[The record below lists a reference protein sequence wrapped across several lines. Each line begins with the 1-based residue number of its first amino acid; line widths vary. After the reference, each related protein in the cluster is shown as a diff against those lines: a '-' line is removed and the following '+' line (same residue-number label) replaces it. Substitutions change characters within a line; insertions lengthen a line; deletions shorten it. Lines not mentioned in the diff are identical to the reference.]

1 MDDLPPYKDEIP
13 SYSAS
18 LEYCGLAL
26 LKTEFETPWK
36 YRPSL
41 LKPVVVE
48 LNSNQL
54 RFYELRADR
63 SVISAVEA
71 LYFHQNYEDE
81 TLEKPVDAVGPVAPY
96 LFDGDAYGDDELGGQ
111 LPSVVSKLKKHYTD
125 KKVEKTLKKG
135 LPAEVLNN
143 GLLFEPTADAAVYR
157 EFAQKYRGNL
167 VRCFTLLNLAIGEAP
182 SINLQ
187 NYKEDMLKP
196 RAHVAT
202 LLRYRNTL
210 RLRVEYVQLLLH
222 FWSFKGMVHWYRNL
236 MIGRDLATLLDT
248 RVLAR
253 FKTIPRNFTT
263 RNNALLE
270 AAANEAMSEEHS
282 NMMKQ
287 RASVTSLGSYLDRSS
302 ENMSRFSMES
312 MLTDASSID
321 SDDLFLRV
329 TTDVYGK
336 KVVCYENMYTP
347 AEKQYISNCIPT
359 LNSFHK
365 WSGKMM
371 TLSNYKHFSPKNDM
385 YNINDNGKLF
395 ISCATFG
402 SLVKGHLKSFEKSQA
417 TLTNECKDFYV
428 DDTGLVSIAQQ

>member
-1 MDDLPPYKDEIP
+1 MDNPPGYKDEIP

-26 LKTEFETPWK
+26 LKTEFETPWN
-36 YRPSL
+36 YHPSL
-41 LKPVVVE
+41 LMPVVVE

-54 RFYELRADR
+54 RFYEFRADR

-71 LYFHQNYEDE
+71 LYFHQNYEDG
-81 TLEKPVDAVGPVAPY
+81 TIEKPVDAVGPVAPY
-96 LFDGDAYGDDELGGQ
+96 LFDGDAYGDDDLGGQ
-111 LPSVVSKLKKHYTD
+111 LPSVVSKLKKHFSD

-135 LPAEVLNN
+135 LPAEVANN
-143 GLLFEPTADAAVYR
+143 GLLFEPTANSAVYR
-157 EFAQKYRGNL
+157 EFAQKYRGKL
-167 VRCFTLLNLAIGEAP
+167 LRCFTLLNLAVGEAP

-196 RAHVAT
+196 LAHVAS

-248 RVLAR
+248 RVVAR
-253 FKTIPRNFTT
+253 FKTIPRNFSS

-282 NMMKQ
+282 HMMKQ
-287 RASVTSLGSYLDRSS
+287 RASVTSLGSCLDRSS
-302 ENMSRFSMES
+302 ANSSRFSMDS
-312 MLTDASSID
+312 VLTVASSID
-321 SDDLFLRV
+321 SDSLFLRV

-336 KVVCYENMYTP
+336 KVVCYENIYTP
-347 AEKQYISNCIPT
+347 TEKQYISNCIPT
-359 LNSFHK
+359 LNSFDK
-365 WSGKMM
+365 WSGNKV
-371 TLSNYKHFSPKNDM
+371 TLSNYKHLNPKNDM
-385 YNINDNGKLF
+385 HNINENGKIY
-395 ISCATFG
+395 ISCSTFG
-402 SLVKGHLKSFEKSQA
+402 SLVKGHMKSFEKSQA

-428 DDTGLVSIAQQ
+428 DDTGLVSIAQR